1 MTLNEFNQLE
11 KNDAAIALQKC
22 CGSSRWV
29 ERMLLQVPFKS
40 KEALMQIANDSWF
53 EDCVEADYLEAFTH
67 HPKIGDIES
76 LAKKF
81 ANTKAWAGNEQA
93 GVNTASTDV
102 LEALAKGND
111 DYEKKFGYIFIVC
124 ATGKSAKEMLNLLL
138 ERLPNNADD
147 EIKIAMQ
154 EQHKI
159 TNIRL
164 NKLLDI

>member
-1 MTLNEFNQLE
+1 MTLSEFNQLE
-11 KNDAAIALQKC
+11 KKEAVLALQKC
-22 CGSSRWV
+22 CGSSRWM
-29 ERMLLQVPFKS
+29 ERMLLQMPFKS
-40 KEALMQIANDSWF
+40 KEALMQIAEASWF

-81 ANTKAWAGNEQA
+81 ATTKAWAGNEQA
-93 GVNTASTDV
+93 GVNTASNDV
-102 LEALAKGND
+102 LESLSKGND

-124 ATGKSAKEMLNLLL
+124 ATGKTAQEMLDLLL
-138 ERLPNNADD
+138 ERLPNNPED